1 MSRSADRN
9 LLFGLL
15 ALQNNFIDRNAM
27 LDAFQRWVNDR
38 SRPLDQI
45 LLDRG
50 ALTPNEH
57 DLLQALVAKHLEK
70 FGGDP
75 EKSLA
80 ALSSIGSVREE
91 LSRIADPDLQ
101 ASLPQVSAARQDHD
115 DDPYRT
121 VAQAPVGDSTSTG
134 TPSCILRPHASDLS
148 KPKVTRGGDSRP
160 IE

>member
-15 ALQNNFIDRNAM
+15 ALQNNFH
-27 LDAFQRWVNDR
+27 
-38 SRPLDQI
+38 
-45 LLDRG
+45 DRG
-50 ALTPNEH
+50 ALRPDEH

-80 ALSSIGSVREE
+80 ALSSIGSVRED

-121 VAQAPVGDSTSTG
+121 VAQA
-134 TPSCILRPHASDLS
+134 
-148 KPKVTRGGDSRP
+148 
-160 IE
+160 